1 MANVGGALPITDD
14 DDATAGDDDAFV
26 TQRGSPGD
34 GGVGSGGGD
43 SDDDDD
49 DGPAMAVPQSLLNHR
64 GVASL
69 YVHPPYLLDGLKFD
83 LRLYVLLTSV
93 DPLVCYVYDDG
104 LCRFATG
111 AYSVDDVD
119 SRCVHLTNY
128 SLNKRS
134 KDFVAN
140 ASEED
145 DGVGSKWSLRAL
157 RRRLA
162 SELGAARC
170 AAVWASI
177 DELIVKT
184 LLAAEPSICASCVE
198 HVPGFAD
205 NGGGGG
211 GGGGGGPPAN
221 CFQLFGFDV
230 MLDSAALPAAGG
242 QLRPRARHR
251 QSTRPPPQVTHAH
264 RPTQRCRH
272 AAAPC
277 PAGARPP
284 TLTFGRRGVARRPPT
299 VARRGSA
306 SGRCATSGRSR
317 VSTRSTGARSGR
329 CGAASARAPTPRP
342 STAASSRT
350 DARATACRLQSTSAP
365 MPAIRPDD
373 DTERTL

>member
-1 MANVGGALPITDD
+1 
-14 DDATAGDDDAFV
+14 
-26 TQRGSPGD
+26 
-34 GGVGSGGGD
+34 
-43 SDDDDD
+43 
-49 DGPAMAVPQSLLNHR
+49 MAVPQSLLNHR

-184 LLAAEPSICASCVE
+184 LLAAEPSIYASCVE
-198 HVPGFAD
+198 HVPG
-205 NGGGGG
+205 
-211 GGGGGGPPAN
+211 
-221 CFQLFGFDV
+221 L
-230 MLDSAALPAAGG
+230 L
-242 QLRPRARHR
+242 
-251 QSTRPPPQVTHAH
+251 TT
-264 RPTQRCRH
+264 
-272 AAAPC
+272 AAA
-277 PAGARPP
+277 AAAAAA
-284 TLTFGRRGVARRPPT
+284 ARRPT
-299 VARRGSA
+299 
-306 SGRCATSGRSR
+306 
-317 VSTRSTGARSGR
+317 
-329 CGAASARAPTPRP
+329 
-342 STAASSRT
+342 ASSSL
-350 DARATACRLQSTSAP
+350 AS
-365 MPAIRPDD
+365 M
-373 DTERTL
+373 